1 MIPPCMMMMMQRRY
15 QRHFSRLNH
24 TNDLFFD
31 QWLMLHLIC
40 NCHVT
45 VKGRRERSDHIKALK
60 GKHLSAVTTSCPTHL
75 HSHSPNCPLDQLL
88 LFSCIWHAIPFSTQ
102 HAARNAETESDPI
115 FCFCILLL
123 LHVQWVKHLAGI
135 VPSSPVRARSAPLP
149 CTPHPAPWTNALP
162 AWKNRFLYTT
172 LYNAKTK
179 KQHVAS
185 QLKWNG
191 FVAIAHCKIMT
202 SWQHVAATC
211 CHTAATPPYLTR
223 RSRKAFNDFR

>member
-1 MIPPCMMMMMQRRY
+1 M
-15 QRHFSRLNH
+15 
-24 TNDLFFD
+24 
-31 QWLMLHLIC
+31 HLIC

-45 VKGRRERSDHIKALK
+45 AGGGREWTEHIKALRASTSQPLPPPAPPTPTPPSACLTNSCYSVAF
-60 GKHLSAVTTSCPTHL
+60 GTRFLSARS
-75 HSHSPNCPLDQLL
+75 
-88 LFSCIWHAIPFSTQ
+88 
-102 HAARNAETESDPI
+102 ARNAETESDPI

-149 CTPHPAPWTNALP
+149 CTPHPSLLTRSLLWNERPSGL
-162 AWKNRFLYTT
+162 KESISLYYS
-172 LYNAKTK
+172 LYNAKNMLPG
-179 KQHVAS
+179 

-191 FVAIAHCKIMT
+191 FHSNGLPLRIAKL
-202 SWQHVAATC
+202 WQVGNMLPQHAVLLLC